1 MLGVNPVLVE
11 SSESSLVEVV
21 GPDSGKGSK
30 SSGGFNVSDETN
42 NLKRR
47 GFDDGTGFNLFLFVE
62 FGLGSVDIS
71 ENVGHASLESTE
83 SGEVRSLGPVISGER
98 SDSTVV
104 VFGSVSGQESE
115 VTFSGTTEFSMG
127 HIVVKYINIKL
138 ISTLVL
144 LFK

>member
-1 MLGVNPVLVE
+1 
-11 SSESSLVEVV
+11 
-21 GPDSGKGSK
+21 
-30 SSGGFNVSDETN
+30 
-42 NLKRR
+42 
-47 GFDDGTGFNLFLFVE
+47 
-62 FGLGSVDIS
+62 
-71 ENVGHASLESTE
+71 VGHASLESTE